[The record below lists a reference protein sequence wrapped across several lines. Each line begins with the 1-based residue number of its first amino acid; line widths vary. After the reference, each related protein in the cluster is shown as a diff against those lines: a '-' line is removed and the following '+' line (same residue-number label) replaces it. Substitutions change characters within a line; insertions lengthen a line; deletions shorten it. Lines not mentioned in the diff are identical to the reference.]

1 MKLQCLSLFT
11 HSIAIFCAAAS
22 LLVIWC
28 RRCLPFFALNV
39 LRCYWNMMTGFND
52 QINLI
57 NHGIFFLAR
66 VLWAEDE
73 LAGIDNRVGGWKGN
87 TTKLCH
93 ESFRWQTKFSRKA
106 PPSLLLSP
114 FLHSDRATMANKRQA
129 SQKPTIAQKKLSNVF
144 PAKENFWSFS
154 SSGSPASLFP
164 TELHSAAT
172 TPSQYHSRKLPTKHA
187 QTQHGSCSIKI
198 SILILETKASYTWHF
213 SAETNVGVGCA
224 KRRQIN
230 WKQNCFTAFF
240 IFLCLLLLS
249 LFKERSP

>member
-28 RRCLPFFALNV
+28 RRCLPFLRWTYHVV

-52 QINLI
+52 EINLI

-66 VLWAEDE
+66 VSWAEDE
-73 LAGIDNRVGGWKGN
+73 LAGIDNRVGGWKG
-87 TTKLCH
+87 TTTQLRH
-93 ESFRWQTKFSRKA
+93 ESFRWKTKFSRKA

-114 FLHSDRATMANKRQA
+114 PFLPSDRATMANKRRA

-144 PAKENFWSFS
+144 PVKENFWSFS
-154 SSGSPASLFP
+154 SSGSPASPSLP
-164 TELHSAAT
+164 ELHSAAT

-187 QTQHGSCSIKI
+187 QTRHGSCSIKI

-213 SAETNVGVGCA
+213 SAETNVGVECA

-230 WKQNCFTAFF
+230 
-240 IFLCLLLLS
+240 
-249 LFKERSP
+249 

>member
-1 MKLQCLSLFT
+1 MEGQHYT
-11 HSIAIFCAAAS
+11 
-22 LLVIWC
+22 
-28 RRCLPFFALNV
+28 
-39 LRCYWNMMTGFND
+39 T
-52 QINLI
+52 
-57 NHGIFFLAR
+57 LAWIIS
-66 VLWAEDE
+66 VE
-73 LAGIDNRVGGWKGN
+73 NKVFS
-87 TTKLCH
+87 
-93 ESFRWQTKFSRKA
+93 ESTAKFV
-106 PPSLLLSP
+106 SP

-144 PAKENFWSFS
+144 PAKENFWNFS

-164 TELHSAAT
+164 PELHSAAT

-213 SAETNVGVGCA
+213 SAETNVGVECA

-240 IFLCLLLLS
+240 G
-249 LFKERSP
+249 